1 VATTPGAAAFT
12 RTVRGIRAGDP
23 AGMEAL
29 CAQFTTGLQLFFAT
43 SLGHNRA
50 PGLAQDVLRAAS
62 DAIQS
67 GELPDPT
74 RLPGLVRTIAR
85 SIRDCALAGSSPSS
99 RPEDESER
107 PRLDPRK
114 AEAATAALKAM
125 PAKGREVLRRFYFQK
140 HPPLRVCSEMNL
152 SLEQFHRLKSQ
163 ARQEFAAELRGE
175 PAPPA
180 QTLKGRAR
188 AAQVA
193 SKAAAG

>member
-1 VATTPGAAAFT
+1 MATTSGAAAFT
-12 RTVRGIRAGDP
+12 RIVRGIRAGDP

-43 SLGHNRA
+43 SLGRNRA
-50 PGLAQDVLRAAS
+50 PGLAEDVLRADS
-62 DAIQS
+62 GAIQN
-67 GELPDPT
+67 GELPDPA

-85 SIRDCALAGSSPSS
+85 SVRDHALAGASPSR
-99 RPEDESER
+99 RPEDESGG

-114 AEAATAALKAM
+114 AKAATAVLKAV
-125 PAKGREVLRRFYFQK
+125 PANSREVLRRFYLQK
-140 HPPLRVCSEMNL
+140 QPPLRVCSEMNL

-180 QTLKGRAR
+180 QTVEGRAG